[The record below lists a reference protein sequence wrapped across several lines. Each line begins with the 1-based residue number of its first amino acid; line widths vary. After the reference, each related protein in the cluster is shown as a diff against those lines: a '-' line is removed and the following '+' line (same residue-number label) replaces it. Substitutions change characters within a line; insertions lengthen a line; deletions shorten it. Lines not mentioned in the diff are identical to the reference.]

1 MGVGLHGAEVQ
12 LYNRLCKK
20 TLDRKKN
27 RWKKLKLTQKENHV
41 KLKKLIKKRGAF

>member
-1 MGVGLHGAEVQ
+1 MGLHGAEVA
-12 LYNRLCKK
+12 NRLFKK

-41 KLKKLIKKRGAF
+41 KLKKLIKKRGTF